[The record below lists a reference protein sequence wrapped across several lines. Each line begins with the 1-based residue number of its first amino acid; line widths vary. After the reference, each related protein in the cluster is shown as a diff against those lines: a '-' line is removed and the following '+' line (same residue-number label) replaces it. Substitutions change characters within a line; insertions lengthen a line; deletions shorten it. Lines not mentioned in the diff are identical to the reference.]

1 MTKSELIRRIR
12 LGEDSTLELKQV
24 LFAGSRVNAPNRQK
38 LAEELTAFA
47 NGRGGALVLGVDDK
61 SREIV
66 GIPLDKLD
74 TVQIWVRNIC
84 KDLIEPSLE
93 VFIQKIELPNSIGN
107 DAAVICVEVERSL
120 YVHSVSGV
128 FFRRFGDTK
137 RKLSADGV
145 ARLYQ
150 ERTQTRLIRFDE
162 LNVPRTLFS
171 DLDKSITSRFLRE
184 DLKLTEI
191 NAKKLGIAVDDD
203 VGITRL
209 TVAGVLLCTKSPQRW
224 LPHAQVQAVHYK
236 GERDDINYQYDAQ
249 DISGPLDEQVNETLH
264 FARRNMR
271 IEATKQ
277 IHRTERS
284 QYSERALF
292 EALVNAVAHRDYS
305 MAGTRIRFHMFRNR
319 IELCVPGGIPN
330 TLSPDNL
337 HLRQFCR
344 NESIVSLLARCPTS
358 TELGRSFMMDRRGD
372 GVPII
377 RRETKKLTGKLPE
390 YRLIDDSELHLI
402 IPAAEMDEF

>member
-1 MTKSELIRRIR
+1 MTESELIRRIR
-12 LGEDSTLELKQV
+12 LGEDSTFELKQV

-47 NGRGGALVLGVDDK
+47 NGRGGTLVLGVDDET
-61 SREIV
+61 REIV
-66 GIPLDKLD
+66 GIPFGKLD
-74 TVQIWVRNIC
+74 IVQIWVRDIC

-93 VFIQKIELPNSIGN
+93 IFFQKFELPNSIGN
-107 DAAVICVEVERSL
+107 DVAVICVEVERSL

-137 RKLSADGV
+137 RKLSAESV
-145 ARLYQ
+145 ARLFQ
-150 ERTQTRLIRFDE
+150 ERNQMRLIQFDE
-162 LNVPRTLFS
+162 FSVPRTSLS
-171 DLDKSITSRFLRE
+171 DLDELQTNRFLRE
-184 DLKLTEI
+184 YLNLTEI
-191 NAKKLGIAVDDD
+191 NAKKLGIAADDD
-203 VGITRL
+203 AGITRL
-209 TVAGVLLCTKSPQRW
+209 TVAGVLLCTKSPQKW
-224 LPHAQVQAVHYK
+224 LPHAQIQAVHYK

-249 DISGPLDEQVNETLH
+249 DISGPLDEQVNETLY
-264 FARRNMR
+264 FAMRNMR
-271 IEATKQ
+271 TQATKQ
-277 IHRTERS
+277 IRRTERS
-284 QYSERALF
+284 QYSKRALF

-344 NESIVSLLARCPTS
+344 NEAIVSLLARCPTS
-358 TELGRSFMMDRRGD
+358 TELGRSYMMDRRGD
-372 GVPII
+372 DVPII
-377 RRETKKLTGKLPE
+377 REETKKLTGKFPE

-402 IPAAEMDEF
+402 IPAAELDKI